1 MEENAFKCVL
11 SFGGIYDGLLA
22 KLLNVC
28 VRLCVC
34 VGGWVL
40 WCSVVSACAQIRLC
54 EQKPFRP
61 RITVGRNKMQH
72 YSCGRWL
79 WFRFAA
85 PFCMP
90 YYLTLLCMCVCVCA
104 CVSLSVL
111 STAGKFLWTLW
122 SGLLHFS
129 SLFTLHG
136 VAIKYSGFYL

>member
-1 MEENAFKCVL
+1 MAQNDRQVTQRMEENAFKCVL

-72 YSCGRWL
+72 YSCGR
-79 WFRFAA
+79 
-85 PFCMP
+85 
-90 YYLTLLCMCVCVCA
+90 
-104 CVSLSVL
+104 
-111 STAGKFLWTLW
+111 
-122 SGLLHFS
+122 
-129 SLFTLHG
+129 
-136 VAIKYSGFYL
+136 